1 MHWQTFIDPF
11 DKKTAVCPVPVRN
24 GYLISLKHVYN
35 SWRNDGVKNRSIDW
49 NIIPPFRM
57 PGSSDSDTLA
67 DPDQILL
74 IHHITRDL
82 GISTEP
88 PFKLQYKKNQEE
100 EEWRDIDLTDQIRI
114 ASVMYQL
121 KHTQGDASKITNC
134 CIVHQN
140 QLLVEVSLGQKVFE
154 FKLFEFKLQASNPI
168 EEIPSRFIVSDSSY
182 ELF

>member
-1 MHWQTFIDPF
+1 
-11 DKKTAVCPVPVRN
+11 
-24 GYLISLKHVYN
+24 
-35 SWRNDGVKNRSIDW
+35 
-49 NIIPPFRM
+49 M

-67 DPDQILL
+67 DPGQILL

-82 GISTEP
+82 GFSTEP
-88 PFKLQYKKNQEE
+88 PFKVQYKQNHE

-140 QLLVEVSLGQKVFE
+140 QLLVEVTLEQKVFE
-154 FKLFEFKLQASNPI
+154 FKLFEFKLQASSPI

>member
-1 MHWQTFIDPF
+1 
-11 DKKTAVCPVPVRN
+11 
-24 GYLISLKHVYN
+24 
-35 SWRNDGVKNRSIDW
+35 
-49 NIIPPFRM
+49 M

-74 IHHITRDL
+74 IRDITHDL

-88 PFKLQYKKNQEE
+88 PFKVQYKKNREEE
-100 EEWRDIDLTDQIRI
+100 EEWGDIDLTDQIRI

-134 CIVHQN
+134 CMVHQN

-154 FKLFEFKLQASNPI
+154 FKLFEFKLQAPSPI